1 MLYLIEFHLLQKLF
15 YFQSSLEFEGFDGFS
30 FELLSEHFRS
40 LPILVPIKM
49 AKMKI
54 FYSQNSKQTL

>member
-1 MLYLIEFHLLQKLF
+1 MLYLIKFHLLQN
-15 YFQSSLEFEGFDGFS
+15 SLQFEGFDGLS

-40 LPILVPIKM
+40 LPILVPTKM